1 MGGSLTLRRAA
12 VAVAASLVAASGL
25 AACFPVAPD
34 PPPPAPR
41 AASAPPG
48 TWRAA
53 AEAAAGA
60 AHQALHGAPASSAT
74 RRAWADRVV
83 RGASWTDVLA
93 ASARTAGSTSSEAQ
107 RRAGTVVAALQRDG
121 ALPPPVPLGI
131 AGDSVAFTLVFNRG
145 GPIGPVSIDHGG
157 ARIGC
162 GVLHAR
168 NWLRQRPD
176 GTWGRA
182 ADGTCSRA
190 IGDELAAAAKS
201 DVMLWVA
208 GSWEFDALRTPGG
221 TVVPA
226 RSAAMAR
233 ALSDEMVARIDSWT
247 ARGVGR
253 VVLADWGCP
262 GSEAPTVLRDP
273 AYRRWF
279 RGVLDDVAR
288 RRPSVASVT
297 VAPREICSPEGW
309 VTATADRLRGD
320 HHWPTIEAGRW
331 GWSVWYSP
339 ALADLPLPA
348 R

>member
-1 MGGSLTLRRAA
+1 MGGLLGHRRTAA
-12 VAVAASLVAASGL
+12 AIAASLAAAIGL
-25 AACFPVAPD
+25 ASCFPVAPD
-34 PPPPAPR
+34 PAPSPPR

-53 AEAAAGA
+53 AESAAGA
-60 AHQALHGAPASSAT
+60 AHQALHGAPASTAT

-83 RGASWTDVLA
+83 RGASWTEVLA
-93 ASARTAGSTSSEAQ
+93 ASARTTGSTSSEAQ
-107 RRAGTVVAALQRDG
+107 RRASAVVASLQRDG
-121 ALPPPVPLGI
+121 ALPGPVRLGV

-145 GPIGPVSIDHGG
+145 GPIGPVATDHGG

-176 GTWGRA
+176 GTWARA

-190 IGDELAAAAKS
+190 ISDELAAAGRS

-233 ALSDEMVARIDSWT
+233 ALSDEKVARIDSWT
-247 ARGVGR
+247 ARGVRR

-262 GSEAPTVLRDP
+262 GSQAPRVLRDP

-279 RGVLDDVAR
+279 RGVIDDVAR

-297 VAPREICSPEGW
+297 VAPREICSPDGW
-309 VTATADRLRGD
+309 VTATADRLRVD
-320 HHWPTIEAGRW
+320 HHWPTTEAGRW
-331 GWSVWYSP
+331 GWSVWYSH